1 MLLLLVH
8 QYLPQFFVP
17 NLTNMNLK
25 KFFNVLSKEQKQ
37 LIADDCKKIK
47 ELAEKYVD
55 NKNEKRT
62 PNGKRT

>member
-1 MLLLLVH
+1 
-8 QYLPQFFVP
+8 
-17 NLTNMNLK
+17 MNLK